1 MQRDEFI
8 IWLAATDW
16 YQCGSSDV
24 YWERM
29 VDYANFIKEELE
41 VQSNCVVLS
50 YREFD
55 LGEEWRTKE
64 FTFGDFT
71 KAFENYEHAT

>member
-8 IWLAATDW
+8 IWMAITDW

-29 VDYANFIKEELE
+29 VDHANFIKEELE
-41 VQSNCVVLS
+41 VQSNGVVLS
-50 YREFD
+50 YLEFD

-64 FTFGDFT
+64 FTFSDFA
-71 KAFENYEHAT
+71 KAFENYEHTI

>member
-8 IWLAATDW
+8 IWMATTDW

-29 VDYANFIKEELE
+29 VDHANFIKEELE
-41 VQSNCVVLS
+41 VQSNSVVLS
-50 YREFD
+50 YPEFD

-64 FTFGDFT
+64 FTFGDFAN
-71 KAFENYEHAT
+71 AFENDEHTI